1 MDSLTLDGRAGSTE
15 LVAEH
20 EEEEEEEEELPEEQ
34 DELLVVELEVRLRF
48 KRLRCLAMA

>member
-20 EEEEEEEEELPEEQ
+20 EEAEEEELPEEQ
-34 DELLVVELEVRLRF
+34 DELLVVELEVLLRF

>member
-20 EEEEEEEEELPEEQ
+20 EEEEEEELPEEQ

-48 KRLRCLAMA
+48 KRLRRLAMA

>member
-20 EEEEEEEEELPEEQ
+20 EEEEEELPEEQ

>member
-20 EEEEEEEEELPEEQ
+20 EEEEEEELPEEQ

>member
-20 EEEEEEEEELPEEQ
+20 EEEEEEEELPEEQ